1 MQNGLNDP
9 EKQWQ
14 GSWGGRFGSEI
25 RKNVNIIAQGYAG
38 ADCKKGCFV
47 NEEPYLDYW
56 MFADAVDSW
65 SYEGNTFENVW
76 CSIFRWRTDFQNDF
90 AVRMDWCIKYFK
102 DANHNPIAVIDGN
115 DTKNV
120 LYKEARIGTSIQ
132 IDATEFHDPDGN
144 KLNYEWWIYKE
155 AGTYEGEVKVENA
168 SSMVVAV
175 NIPSD
180 SNGKTI
186 HVLLTL
192 RDNGTPLLTSY

>member
-1 MQNGLNDP
+1 M
-9 EKQWQ
+9 
-14 GSWGGRFGSEI
+14 
-25 RKNVNIIAQGYAG
+25 
-38 ADCKKGCFV
+38 

-90 AVRMDWCIKYFK
+90 AVRMDWCIKNFK